1 MFHKNAR
8 AARCF
13 FIFFLAGILPTSGFL
28 PLSSAAEVSP
38 VAGKG
43 ISKKS
48 FKGFEI
54 TLAMLEAR
62 KQIETM
68 QMRIGLPSEPPGKPE
83 ISKENAKSGFTFVS
97 AVIGV
102 QPKSAVPGTPDS
114 FSILDELGSSELVDS
129 KGNKYRSDSSS
140 ASGSKG
146 KGATINISY
155 GEIPEN
161 IEIVKLRI
169 GKVEFAIP
177 RWKPKG
183 RLGDLPPGAK

>member
-1 MFHKNAR
+1 MFRKHMR
-8 AARCF
+8 AVQYCT
-13 FIFFLAGILPTSGFL
+13 IGLLAGFLTTGFL
-28 PLSSAAEVSP
+28 PPSSMAEVSP
-38 VAGKG
+38 GVGKG
-43 ISKKS
+43 ISKKDY
-48 FKGFEI
+48 KGFEI

-68 QMRIGLPSEPPGKPE
+68 QMRIGLPSEPAGKPE
-83 ISKENAKSGFTFVS
+83 FSKENAKSGFTYVS

-102 QPKSAVPGTPDS
+102 QPKGANAGTS
-114 FSILDELGSSELVDS
+114 EAFSVLDELGRSELVDS
-129 KGNKYRSDSSS
+129 RGNKYRSDSSS

-169 GKVEFAIP
+169 GKVEFAVP
-177 RWKPKG
+177 RWRPKG